1 MFFEAS
7 QPVAKSCPCAR
18 LCVCVSFILQSS
30 LFVIVVQEKR
40 LLEYWLCLRAGNRN
54 RSSTVTCFTGTHGG
68 GTSGNSQTPIHFP
81 TNMPWKL
88 FLGGTLLPIH
98 FLFGSSQI
106 AFHFDK
112 LWGVFLLLFVLILL
126 QFQLNKKTISVN
138 HFCICPLNIS
148 VFVCEETY
156 LFEGFSSLHELDLKV

>member
-1 MFFEAS
+1 MC
-7 QPVAKSCPCAR
+7 KS

-40 LLEYWLCLRAGNRN
+40 LREYWLCLQSRQQEPFVFSHLFHRDTWGRN
-54 RSSTVTCFTGTHGG
+54 IRKFP
-68 GTSGNSQTPIHFP
+68 QTPVHFP
-81 TNMPWKL
+81 TNMSWKL

-112 LWGVFLLLFVLILL
+112 LWSVFLLLFILMLL

-138 HFCICPLNIS
+138 RFCICPLNIY
-148 VFVCEETY
+148 VFECEETY
-156 LFEGFSSLHELDLKV
+156 LFKGFSSLHELDLKV